1 MGLFRRRREQPL
13 SYYYVARN
21 AAGRVLWV
29 GTDLSQWDGEA
40 TTSTVYGDTW
50 EDAKRRAKDAVA
62 RIRTEIVAETVA
74 PTPQDDAESAAST
87 GHPTVAPTGRNT
99 GVSVA
104 SAGRKGPDSDSRTSH
119 YADIEPERSPRV
131 APAQER
137 ATGATVTPRRAPYIS
152 NNTAKRGGR
161 PVKTT
166 KLQMSPLLIDY
177 YRNRDGF
184 QQDIELI
191 LAKTGI
197 GPAALARVLGVS
209 RGRIHAWR
217 SQGLPDRMDPLA
229 FLQVALWVAI
239 LRGNKWPWQR

>member
-1 MGLFRRRREQPL
+1 MFRYLYEAL
-13 SYYYVARN
+13 N
-21 AAGRVLWV
+21 AAGDPCILF
-29 GTDLSQWDGEA
+29 
-40 TTSTVYGDTW
+40 
-50 EDAKRRAKDAVA
+50 DAAN
-62 RIRTEIVAETVA
+62 
-74 PTPQDDAESAAST
+74 DAEVHQALRAYSTEDKTDYTARFYRRIEADTREELDELTRATEDKWARDTSPQAVDSVAST

-166 KLQMSPLLIDY
+166 KLRMSPLLIDY

-229 FLQVALWVAI
+229 FLQVAWWVAI